1 MSSSSSGETDDH
13 CFLRPLR
20 PPVVLDVVAAG
31 AAVSVPAKPS
41 LIEHSSQ
48 YQFSGRGGLRFTHE
62 RWNCEEEERGH
73 DNDNA
78 NANNAQQRQ

>member
-1 MSSSSSGETDDH
+1 M
-13 CFLRPLR
+13 R

-73 DNDNA
+73 DDDA
-78 NANNAQQRQ
+78 NANNVIEKNNGRRREYRLQSARVPYEE